1 MAYNAQIPETLVQA
15 FREAVSEFREWRK
28 YNGPEPK
35 VELDSQPHSVAD
47 IAELASHFDE
57 PMPED
62 ITDLLRQIEGIG
74 GNPTGKTF
82 AVAAPYLFRVYTE
95 HRRLVA
101 KRRE

>member
-1 MAYNAQIPETLVQA
+1 MAADDLIPETLVQA

-28 YNGPEPK
+28 YNGPEPN
-35 VELDSQPHSVAD
+35 VELDSQPYSLAA
-47 IAELASHFDE
+47 IAELASRFDD

-62 ITDLLRQIEGIG
+62 IIDLLWQIEGFG

-82 AVAAPYLFRVYTE
+82 AIAAPYLFRVYTE